1 MGIRLC
7 LVVLG
12 CIKVMLQADCQFP
25 LCSGSAVL
33 LVCTWTNHALKLCR
47 AWWNGASQGSCSRLM
62 VLGMSGFCLP
72 AGSPG
77 PTWVSQCCANT
88 LCSFASTVI
97 FLRSDSLW
105 LLSPFPTQ
113 VLRAFS
119 LLTGCFMYLA
129 MVNALYFPAPLLWLS
144 ALIYFSPSQIYCCC
158 HGIGSSLTAKRQK
171 EKKSLHKFPHF
182 ITCWL
187 QFTPSIFTGVIVL
200 FTLCLVQTC
209 PRCIMLPG
217 NLSVS
222 LVLNISFWFLNNPPN
237 SLHLVFIGLLIPL
250 QVVHIFNTILFIAC
264 TLLYL
269 LA

>member
-77 PTWVSQCCANT
+77 PAWVSQCCANT

-158 HGIGSSLTAKRQK
+158 HGIGSSLTAKGR
-171 EKKSLHKFPHF
+171 KKKNHF
-182 ITCWL
+182 IN
-187 QFTPSIFTGVIVL
+187 FP
-200 FTLCLVQTC
+200 
-209 PRCIMLPG
+209 
-217 NLSVS
+217 
-222 LVLNISFWFLNNPPN
+222 ISSPADSSSPLAFL
-237 SLHLVFIGLLIPL
+237 LE
-250 QVVHIFNTILFIAC
+250 
-264 TLLYL
+264 
-269 LA
+269 